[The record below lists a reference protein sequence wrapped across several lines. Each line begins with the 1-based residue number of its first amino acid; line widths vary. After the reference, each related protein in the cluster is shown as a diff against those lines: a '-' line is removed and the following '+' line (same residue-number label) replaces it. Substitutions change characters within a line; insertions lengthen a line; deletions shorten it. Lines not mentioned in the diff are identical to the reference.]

1 MIGMIVHYT
10 DTAGRTGIGYVTSRD
25 EAAGTFRVC
34 PAAGCRHRR
43 RRRRMRPDRR
53 GRDREQHERRR
64 RRVRHQHGR

>member
-34 PAAGCRHRR
+34 PAAGVYATVAA
-43 RRRRMRPDRR
+43 DKI
-53 GRDREQHERRR
+53 
-64 RRVRHQHGR
+64 VTVA